1 MCSSLTSAG
10 PLSLQMFLRRSDGLL
25 HYGGDLQLYGWG
37 IAGQQQS
44 VQHVQELHRQQLR
57 QKCLQ
62 HALRNVTHQ
71 PLSFIVMVCGTC

>member
-57 QKCLQ
+57 QKSTHYETLHINHCL
-62 HALRNVTHQ
+62 
-71 PLSFIVMVCGTC
+71 S